1 MPITRDLDG
10 VMVEPTLTD
19 ANGVTQSEVVIKA
32 VYILTFEEGGYTDTF
47 SNVVDLDVSDLS
59 SFSPYSDVTNA
70 TVLGWI
76 SEEVDRMEAAFSAN
90 VNRPI
95 ANTWEF
101 RRLPNN

>member
-59 SFSPYSDVTNA
+59 SFSPYSELTKA
-70 TVLGWI
+70 TVLGWVAEDI
-76 SEEVDRMEAAFSAN
+76 DVMEAAFAAN

-95 ANTWEF
+95 ANTWEW
-101 RRLPNN
+101 RKLL